1 MLAQRFF
8 DGIAEQFAE
17 HTDITAH
24 CRILFVHITPDPV
37 LYDFYLVNK
46 FHASG
51 ADRLPDPTAFLS
63 SRPIDTIFSKKTS
76 KSAHFLKFNYGT
88 SVISTA
94 YFAVYYLFGVRGK
107 HKAFPLLNVGFI
119 AGKNE

>member
-51 ADRLPDPTAFLS
+51 TDRLPDHIAFLS
-63 SRPIDTIFSKKTS
+63 NRQLTLFLAKNIKIGAFSE
-76 KSAHFLKFNYGT
+76 
-88 SVISTA
+88 I
-94 YFAVYYLFGVRGK
+94 
-107 HKAFPLLNVGFI
+107 
-119 AGKNE
+119 